1 MPYFLMFAG
10 LITMCVPEDA
20 SFGRFAVQ
28 AGFGLLMFIVGTSA
42 LINTPTS
49 TR

>member
-1 MPYFLMFAG
+1 MPYFLMIAG

-20 SFGRFAVQ
+20 SLGRMALQ
-28 AGFGLLMFIVGTSA
+28 AGVGLLMFLAGTA
-42 LINTPTS
+42 ACINAPTS